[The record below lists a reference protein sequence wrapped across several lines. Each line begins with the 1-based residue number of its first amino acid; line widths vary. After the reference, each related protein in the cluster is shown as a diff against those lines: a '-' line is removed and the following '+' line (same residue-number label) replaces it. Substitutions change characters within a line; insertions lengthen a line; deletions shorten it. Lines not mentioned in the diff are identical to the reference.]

1 MNVSLFSQ
9 SLAVIFF
16 GLIVGITVYLC
27 SKIDLKLRL
36 KVLALMVFSALVLS
50 IILVYLTAWLTQS
63 GNELPNNLW
72 LMAFPFSF
80 SLFILPAILLAHRY
94 IKKHTPPKKSRK
106 KIVEEH
112 VTKTA
117 YLVAFSSLNVILGLA
132 FMLLAVNG
140 YYHYYPTL
148 NTVFNI
154 GTPRTLVLS
163 GENKVVLQYSTN
175 ESSANKSSIESAIY
189 NNDPT
194 TSKGK
199 LYGLDIPGKV
209 SKFKT
214 RGGWLYVPSIA
225 FNSTS
230 LVKLPVLVMLPGSPG
245 IADNM
250 MFGAGLN
257 TALSQLAAT
266 HHGITP
272 LVYVADDNGSTF
284 NDTECVNSSKGNVE
298 TYLTVDVPNYIKSHF
313 NVSDNPANWAIG
325 GISMGGTCAVMLTLA
340 NPNVYHYFVD
350 LGGEQGPTFNAG
362 SPEIT
367 TKILFNGSVN
377 EYNLHQPIYLL
388 AKNKYKGMGGFFGNG
403 TGDILSV
410 TSGIALLYNTTKN
423 DGFDVV
429 HETVNGDHTFNTWS
443 KLVKESLPWISNRIG
458 ATECT
463 ETVVCQ

>member
-9 SLAVIFF
+9 SLVIIFF
-16 GLIVGITVYLC
+16 GTVVGLTVYLF

-36 KVLALMVFSALVLS
+36 KVLVLMILSALVVS
-50 IILVYLTAWLTQS
+50 IALVYLIAWITQS
-63 GNELPNNLW
+63 GNELPDNLW

-80 SLFILPAILLAHRY
+80 SLFILPAILLARRY
-94 IKKHTPPKKSRK
+94 VKKHTPPKKGRK

-112 VTKTA
+112 ITKTS
-117 YLVAFSSLNVILGLA
+117 YLAVFSALNVVLGLSFA
-132 FMLLAVNG
+132 LLTVNN

-154 GTPRTLVLS
+154 GRPRSLVLNQD
-163 GENKVVLQYSTN
+163 NKIVLQYSGSK
-175 ESSANKSSIESAIY
+175 SSANSIESSIY
-189 NNDPT
+189 NNDPS

-199 LYGLDIPGKV
+199 LYGLDIPGTV

-245 IADNM
+245 IVDNM

-284 NDTECVNSSKGNVE
+284 NDTECVNSSKGNAE
-298 TYLTVDVPNYIKSHF
+298 TYLTVDVPNYIKKHF

-325 GISMGGTCAVMLTLA
+325 GISMGGTCAVMLTLT

-350 LGGEQGPTFNAG
+350 LGGEQGPTFNSG

-367 TKILFNGSVN
+367 TKVLFNGSVN
-377 EYNLHQPIYLL
+377 EYNLHQPMYLL
-388 AKNKYKGMGGFFGNG
+388 AKNKYKGLGGFFGNG
-403 TGDILSV
+403 NGDTLSV
-410 TSGIALLYNTTKN
+410 TSGTALLYNTTKN

-429 HETVNGDHTFNTWS
+429 HETVNGSHTFTTWTE
-443 KLVKESLPWISNRIG
+443 LVKEALPWISNRIG

-463 ETVVCQ
+463 ETAICQ